1 MRVLLLAALTLD
13 GKLARTHVDF
23 VDWSSREDK
32 RLFMQT
38 TKAAG
43 VLILGHNT
51 YKTFPAPLPGR
62 LHIVLTH
69 TPADQSPIPGV
80 VEFTNADPRAIL
92 ADLAARGHDKVIV
105 GGGGAINRLFLTYDL
120 IDEIWLTVE
129 PVIFGTGV
137 SLFAGAPFE
146 RRAQLIHQEPL
157 GPGGVHL
164 RYSLR

>member
-1 MRVLLLAALTLD
+1 MRVLLLAAMTLD
-13 GKLARTHVDF
+13 GKIARTHVDF
-23 VDWSSREDK
+23 VNWSSKEDK

-51 YKTFPAPLPGR
+51 YKTLSAPLPGR
-62 LHIVLTH
+62 LHIVLTRS
-69 TPADQSPIPGV
+69 PAEQTPIPGV
-80 VEFTNADPRAIL
+80 VEFTAADPPTLL
-92 ADLAARGHDKVIV
+92 ADLAARGYTTAVL
-105 GGGGAINRLFLTYDL
+105 GGGGGVNRLFLAHDL
-120 IDEIWLTVE
+120 VDEVWLTIE

-137 SLFAGAPFE
+137 ALFEGEPFE
-146 RRAQLIHQEPL
+146 RRAHLIHQEPL

>member
-23 VDWSSREDK
+23 VNWSSREDK
-32 RLFMQT
+32 RLFMHT
-38 TKAAG
+38 TKDAG

-62 LHIVLTH
+62 LHIVLTRA
-69 TPADQSPIPGV
+69 PAEQTPIPGV

-92 ADLAARGHDKVIV
+92 DGLAARGYTTAVL
-105 GGGGAINRLFLTYDL
+105 GGGGTINRLFLAADL
-120 IDEIWLTVE
+120 VDEIWLTVE

-137 SLFAGAPFE
+137 ALFEGAPFE
-146 RRAQLIHQEPL
+146 RRAHLIHLEPL

>member
-23 VDWSSREDK
+23 VNWSSKEDK
-32 RLFMQT
+32 RLFMHT

-62 LHIVLTH
+62 LHMVLTR
-69 TPADQSPIPGV
+69 TPAEQTPIPGV
-80 VEFTNADPRAIL
+80 VEFTNAAPPAVL
-92 ADLAARGHDKVIV
+92 ASLAARGYTTAVL
-105 GGGGAINRLFLTYDL
+105 GGGGAINRLFLAADL
-120 IDEIWLTVE
+120 VDEIWLTVE

-137 SLFAGAPFE
+137 ALFEGAPFE
-146 RRAQLIHQEPL
+146 RRAELIHLEPL

-164 RYSLR
+164 RYRLR

>member
-13 GKLARTHVDF
+13 GKIARTHVDF
-23 VDWSSREDK
+23 VNWSSKEDK
-32 RLFMQT
+32 RLFMHT
-38 TKAAG
+38 TKEAG

-62 LHIVLTH
+62 LHIVLTRSPAEQ
-69 TPADQSPIPGV
+69 TPVPGV
-80 VEFTNADPRAIL
+80 VEFTNADPRAIVD
-92 ADLAARGHDKVIV
+92 DLAARGYATAVL
-105 GGGGAINRLFLTYDL
+105 GGGGGINRLFLAHDL
-120 IDEIWLTVE
+120 VDEIWLTVE

-137 SLFAGAPFE
+137 ALFEGEPFE
-146 RRAQLIHQEPL
+146 RRAQLIRQEPL

>member
-23 VDWSSREDK
+23 VDWSSKEDK

-62 LHIVLTH
+62 LHMVLTR
-69 TPADQSPIPGV
+69 TPADHPPIPGV
-80 VEFTNADPRAIL
+80 VEFTNAEPRAII
-92 ADLAARGHDKVIV
+92 ADLAARGYETAIV

-146 RRAQLIHQEPL
+146 RRAQLIHQESL

>member
-13 GKLARTHVDF
+13 GKIARTHVDF
-23 VDWSSREDK
+23 VNWSSKEDK
-32 RLFMQT
+32 GLFMRT
-38 TKAAG
+38 TKEAG

-62 LHIVLTH
+62 LHIVLTRSPAEQ
-69 TPADQSPIPGV
+69 TPVPGV
-80 VEFTNADPRAIL
+80 VEFTNADPRAIVD
-92 ADLAARGHDKVIV
+92 DLAARGYATAVL
-105 GGGGAINRLFLTYDL
+105 GGGGGINRLFLAHDL
-120 IDEIWLTVE
+120 VDEIWLTVE

-137 SLFAGAPFE
+137 ALFEGEPFE